1 MRLRRHKLSTEDV
14 MENRRT
20 EELRLEL
27 NALLRKQ
34 HEVLESRML
43 GTASDDDLLEYE
55 IRQEIIHELCNILSH
70 SFFYA
75 AGQTSSSERGHCAC
89 AAPAAYVLSRK
100 SSRTCSGFEARR
112 TSSYIRR
119 NSFSSG

>member
-1 MRLRRHKLSTEDV
+1 

-27 NALLRKQ
+27 NALRHKQ
-34 HEVLESRML
+34 AEVLESRML

-70 SFFYA
+70 SA
-75 AGQTSSSERGHCAC
+75 AA
-89 AAPAAYVLSRK
+89 
-100 SSRTCSGFEARR
+100 
-112 TSSYIRR
+112 
-119 NSFSSG
+119 

>member
-1 MRLRRHKLSTEDV
+1 

-43 GTASDDDLLEYE
+43 GTASDDDLLESE
-55 IRQEIIHELCNILSH
+55 IRHEIIHELCNILSH
-70 SFFYA
+70 SA
-75 AGQTSSSERGHCAC
+75 AA
-89 AAPAAYVLSRK
+89 
-100 SSRTCSGFEARR
+100 
-112 TSSYIRR
+112 
-119 NSFSSG
+119 